1 MLAGVNRQP
10 AAVIC
15 VAVYGRWV
23 IEVGVGCAFGPVG
36 FTAQSEIEP
45 ENPTNTQMQNPTK
58 ETRSPR
64 DLRCVPDLD
73 GPAVDAL
80 EARLM

>member
-1 MLAGVNRQP
+1 MAGVNRQA

-15 VAVYGRWV
+15 VAVYGRRV
-23 IEVGVGCAFGPVG
+23 LEVGVGCAFGPVG

-64 DLRCVPDLD
+64 DLRRVPDLD